1 MKRILILSGTIGLA
15 LLAICGMVAAESKF
29 HENFWISGRV
39 AGNIHS
45 RVITLEVVSIRG
57 NSSYETVTSANKYGW
72 YAFSDEGQGPPSNF
86 KLVVYKGK
94 RVVKEVSLSNVK
106 RGGRVPD
113 IRIP

>member
-1 MKRILILSGTIGLA
+1 MKRLLLLSCVSGLSLLI
-15 LLAICGMVAAESKF
+15 ICGMVSAESKAR
-29 HENFWISGRV
+29 ENFWISGRV

-45 RVITLEVVSIRG
+45 QVITLELVSISG
-57 NSSYETVTSANKYGW
+57 STSYETVTSVNKYGW
-72 YAFSDEGQGPPSNF
+72 YAFSDEGQGDPSNF